1 MHNILS
7 TQEVGLCAQL
17 HMCRQEVK
25 LLGPCYIS
33 EPQGSAYLC
42 RSSAEITSVDSGGL
56 PWVLMVLSQALS
68 H

>member
-7 TQEVGLCAQL
+7 IQEVGLCAQL

-33 EPQGSAYLC
+33 EPQGSACLC
-42 RSSAEITSVDSGGL
+42 LPGAEITSVGSGGL
-56 PWVLMVLSQALS
+56 PWVFMVLRQAPS